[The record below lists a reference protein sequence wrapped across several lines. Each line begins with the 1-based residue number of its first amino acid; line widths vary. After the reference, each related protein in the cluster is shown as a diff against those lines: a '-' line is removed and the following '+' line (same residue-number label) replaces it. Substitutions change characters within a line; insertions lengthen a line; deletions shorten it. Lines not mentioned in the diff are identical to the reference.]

1 MIIRSCAAARARVL
15 SLGLIL
21 CGCVSDEESKITGSA
36 PISESD
42 DAGGMPSL
50 EDAGAGAMDDDAAK
64 SADAAAQPPADA
76 GMALGEPIDAPDGVW
91 TWIDFPDS
99 FCRDGST
106 TGIAVSLK
114 SESPDVVI
122 YLEGGGACFD
132 ALSCAANSGNVQ
144 SQKGEKNR
152 GIFDRSEPE
161 NPVRDW
167 NIVYVPYC
175 TGDVHAGTR
184 PNATVPAFPGTQM
197 FVGHLNIQAFL
208 KRIVPTFPDAER
220 VLLTGISAGAFGAS
234 INTLLVP
241 RAFANVDVML
251 LNDSGPPLSSEYLS
265 PCLQQK
271 WRDLWGL
278 DVSMLADCGSDCP
291 NRDDFVFDF
300 ARHAASVY
308 ADRPSGF
315 IEATEDGTIS
325 GFFGAGEYGCLT
337 VPFVTPVPA
346 DRFREGVINFRD
358 AMRVWP
364 KFSSYLPSGTQHT
377 WIAGD
382 SLYTSSIGDTRLVD
396 WLRSLVDGDVA
407 LHIGPPVP

>member
-1 MIIRSCAAARARVL
+1 MVIRSRARAL
-15 SLGLIL
+15 ALGFIL
-21 CGCVSDEESKITGSA
+21 CGCGADEESKITSSR
-36 PISESD
+36 PISESY
-42 DAGGMPSL
+42 DAGVTPNPS
-50 EDAGAGAMDDDAAK
+50 DAGAGETEGDEEDAK
-64 SADAAAQPPADA
+64 GA
-76 GMALGEPIDAPDGVW
+76 GAVTPLPTDGGIALGEPIDAPDGVW
-91 TWIDFPDS
+91 TWIDFHDS

-106 TGIAVSLK
+106 TGIAVSLR
-114 SESPDVVI
+114 SDSPDVLI

-132 ALSCAANSGNVQ
+132 TVSCAANSGNVQ
-144 SQKGEKNR
+144 TQKGEKNK

-161 NPVRDW
+161 NPLRDW

-184 PNATVPAFPGTQM
+184 PSAVVPAFPGTQM

-208 KRIVPTFPDAER
+208 RRIVPTFPHAER
-220 VLLTGISAGAFGAS
+220 VLLTGISAGGFGAS
-234 INTLLVP
+234 INTLIVQ
-241 RAFANVDVML
+241 RAFSNVDVML

-278 DVSMLADCGSDCP
+278 DESMLADCGSDCP

-300 ARHAASVY
+300 AQHAAAVY
-308 ADRPSGF
+308 ADRPIGF
-315 IEATEDGTIS
+315 IESTEDGTIS
-325 GFFGAGEYGCLT
+325 GFFGAGEYACLT

-346 DRFREGVINFRD
+346 DRFREGVIRFRD

-364 KFSSYLPSGTQHT
+364 RFSSYLPSGTQHT

-382 SLYTSSIGDTRLVD
+382 SLYTSSIGDTRLID
-396 WLRSLVDGDVA
+396 WLRNLVDGDMA
-407 LHIGPPVP
+407 IHIGPPGP